1 MKPKTTRE
9 RWMLV
14 LIPAAVVLIVYGFF
28 IRGPL
33 MSKLDTV
40 SSEAERLRAD
50 PVAPADNARLASQR
64 DELILEEQQIDA
76 RIAELQNSPLL
87 PSGFGRSASR
97 SSALRE
103 ITGLMERHRLRL
115 NDQGQVSLAEAGA
128 PNSFE
133 EMIAN
138 TRAMLEAS
146 AEPTYRRFRFT
157 GRYQDAYMML
167 RDLAESGLP
176 VIPASLRME
185 RIEGSSH
192 LRWELVVW
200 M

>member
-14 LIPAAVVLIVYGFF
+14 LIPAALVLIVYGFF
-28 IRGPL
+28 IRGSL
-33 MSKLDTV
+33 MSELKAV
-40 SSEAERLRAD
+40 SSDAERLRAV
-50 PVAPADNARLASQR
+50 PITQEGNARMRADR
-64 DELILEEQQIDA
+64 DELAREEQQIDA
-76 RIAELQNSPLL
+76 RIAELRNSPLL
-87 PSGFGRSASR
+87 PSGFGRSANR
-97 SSALRE
+97 SAALRE

-138 TRAMLEAS
+138 TRSMLES
-146 AEPTYRRFRFT
+146 GAEPTYRRFRFT
-157 GRYQDAYMML
+157 GRYQDAYGML
-167 RDLAESGLP
+167 KELAASGMP
-176 VIPASLRME
+176 VIPASIRMD